1 MRVYVCFHN
10 ISWLRKVAFHR
21 TIMGTQGV
29 HEIMQRIKLTPGRI
43 ASAVCPD
50 GKQQAFLRDSE
61 QPGLGLRTTAA
72 GTKAFIFQAK
82 LKGEAIRM
90 TIGDPATWTV
100 DARSEERRVGK
111 EGVSRCSFRWLPD

>member
-50 GKQQAFLRDSE
+50 GKQQAFLSDSE
-61 QPGLGLRTTAA
+61 QPGLGLRTPAA
-72 GTKAFIFQAK
+72 GTTDFLFQAK
-82 LKGEAIRM
+82 LTGEAIRL
-90 TIGDPATWTV
+90 TIGEPETWTV
-100 DARSEERRVGK
+100 DAARKAHRHLTMIVNAGRR
-111 EGVSRCSFRWLPD
+111 RN